1 MTEILDIDGS
11 VLEGG
16 GQILRNSISLSAI
29 LGIPVRVKNIRAGR
43 KKPGLAAQHLK
54 GIQLVAEMCQAK
66 LSGAHI
72 GSTDIQF
79 IPGKIRGG
87 QYLAHIQTAGSVSLL
102 LQVALPCALMA
113 DSPVILDLKGGTNVD
128 MAPQIDYM
136 NEIFREN
143 LKHFGAKYSWKLIKR
158 GYFPRGGGHVQV
170 TVNPIPSLKGVT
182 FHDRLYRGPHFVN
195 IWSFVAGNLP
205 VKIAYEMANG
215 AKDKID
221 IIEHPVYTNCI
232 KDQQYVQNNC
242 SGILLWSYLGTGCVL
257 GADALFK
264 GPIDPFEAGQ
274 KIGADFMNLIHSGV
288 SLDSHAQD
296 QMILYMCLADGKSIV
311 HTGEITLHTKTAIHI
326 AETIAKI
333 KFTIRPDGD
342 KNFIECTGL
351 GIFNKNISI
360 ND

>member
-43 KKPGLAAQHLK
+43 KSPGLAAQHLK

-87 QYLAHIQTAGSVSLL
+87 QYLADIQTAGSVSLL

-143 LKHFGAKYSWKLIKR
+143 LKNFGAKYSWKLIKR

-170 TVNPIPSLKGVT
+170 TVNPIQSLNGVT
-182 FHDRLYRGPHFVN
+182 FHDQLYRGPLFVN
-195 IWSFVAGNLP
+195 IWSFVAGKLP

-221 IIEHPVYTNCI
+221 MNYPVYISCI
-232 KDQQYVQNNC
+232 KDQQYVRNNC
-242 SGILLWSYLGTGCVL
+242 SGILLWSPIGNGTVIGI
-257 GADALFK
+257 DALGK
-264 GPIDPFEAGQ
+264 GPTDAFEAGQ
-274 KIGADFMNLIHSGV
+274 KIGTDFMKLLNSSV

-296 QMILYMCLADGKSIV
+296 QMIIYMCLANGKSMV

-326 AETIAKI
+326 AETIAKT

-342 KNFIECTGL
+342 ENFIECNGL
-351 GIFNKNISI
+351 GFCNKNISI
-360 ND
+360 NN

>member
-1 MTEILDIDGS
+1 M
-11 VLEGG
+11 G

-87 QYLAHIQTAGSVSLL
+87 HYFADIQTAGSISLL

-143 LKHFGAKYSWKLIKR
+143 LKQFGAKYYCTVIKR
-158 GYFPRGGGHVQV
+158 GYFPRGGGHVEV
-170 TVNPIPSLKGVT
+170 TVKPIRSLKSVT
-182 FHDRLYRGPHFVN
+182 FHDRLCRGPLFVN
-195 IWSFVAGNLP
+195 IRSFVAGKLP

-215 AKDKID
+215 AKDKIAMNYPTY
-221 IIEHPVYTNCI
+221 ISCK
-232 KDQQYVQNNC
+232 KDQQSMGSNC
-242 SGILLWSYLGTGCVL
+242 SGILVWTPLATGCVL
-257 GADALFK
+257 GVDGLFK
-264 GPIDPFEAGQ
+264 GSIDPLEVGE
-274 KIGADFMNLIHSGV
+274 KIGADFMKLINSSV
-288 SLDSHAQD
+288 SLDSYAQD
-296 QMILYMCLADGKSIV
+296 QMIIYMCLADGESIV

-326 AETIAKI
+326 AETIAKT

-342 KNFIECTGL
+342 ENFIQCSGL
-351 GIFNKNISI
+351 GFFNKNIT
-360 ND
+360 